1 MLLFFPISFTK
12 IRFLH
17 VFFFIFSFFL
27 SKESVLAQ
35 MPFSVKKDPHFYT
48 AYNPLQNIEIH
59 PDFNSSIHPRFQSTL
74 NPQFRSQINPMLNAQ
89 INPQFNAELNPQFQ
103 SRLNPDFNP
112 SLRILTPDFVYYS
125 LELEPLL
132 FFVASEDPRVFIGFN
147 YELEFTFF
155 LVSNGETG
163 FNLFDAGSEFTGIY
177 FIPNGQGGFNVFSM
191 QNDWLGFTAP

>member
-1 MLLFFPISFTK
+1 
-12 IRFLH
+12 
-17 VFFFIFSFFL
+17 
-27 SKESVLAQ
+27 

-89 INPQFNAELNPQFQ
+89 IHPQFNAELNPQFQ

-132 FFVASEDPRVFIGFN
+132 FLWLAKIRAFLLALIPSWNLHSSSSLTAKQDLIYSMPHPNFQTFILFRTDRAD
-147 YELEFTFF
+147 LMF
-155 LVSNGETG
+155 SPCKMNG
-163 FNLFDAGSEFTGIY
+163 
-177 FIPNGQGGFNVFSM
+177 
-191 QNDWLGFTAP
+191 